1 MGLGACVTAALALCL
16 IAGGTPE
23 RDIYV
28 TVKLKGSPLPPDTV
42 LVQTASLIPASVAP
56 GQRNVAAYSLSIRRI
71 SQACDVPIYLAALG
85 FRIEPTD
92 GTAIDPT
99 DYVERM
105 SVVPARALARAS
117 APHSG
122 AEEAGGAIAQH
133 SVPAEGSEA
142 QGASQGPSKILG
154 QSRSGESVME
164 LELAAPALIPVRG
177 TLDLEIH
184 VDVSPS
190 ARPPGFSMALDA
202 ERIFTS
208 HGSCLPPVLIVRHGS
223 QEGPAVAT
231 TAVISERLAGS
242 FLNYPNPFAAG
253 RQLTTFT
260 FFLQRPAEIALH
272 LYTGFGTHIITLEGG
287 SLREGGVVHDDI
299 TWDGKDDRGST
310 LQNGTYFA
318 VLSVRYR
325 DGTTEEAVRKVA
337 VVR

>member
-1 MGLGACVTAALALCL
+1 MRLGACVTGALALCL

-28 TVKLKGSPLPPDTV
+28 TVKLKGDPPPPDTV

-56 GQRNVAAYSLSIRRI
+56 GQRDVAAYFLSISRR

-85 FRIEPTD
+85 FRIEHTE

-117 APHSG
+117 APQAG
-122 AEEAGGAIAQH
+122 AEEAGGAIAGH
-133 SVPAEGSEA
+133 STPPEGPEA
-142 QGASQGPSKILG
+142 QGAPRGPSASLG
-154 QSRSGESVME
+154 QSRSSESVLE
-164 LELAAPALIPVRG
+164 LELATPALIPVLG

-184 VDVSPS
+184 LDVSPS
-190 ARPPGFSMALDA
+190 ARPPGFSMTLDV

-208 HGSCLPPVLIVRHGS
+208 QGSCLSPVLIVRHGS

-260 FFLQRPAEIALH
+260 FFLQRPAEIALR
-272 LYTGFGTHIITLEGG
+272 LYTGFGTHIVTLADG
-287 SLREGGVVHDDI
+287 SLREGGVVHEDI
-299 TWDGKDDRGST
+299 TWDGKDDTGAT

>member
-1 MGLGACVTAALALCL
+1 MGLGACVTGALALFL

-23 RDIYV
+23 RDIYI

-56 GQRNVAAYSLSIRRI
+56 GQLNVPAYSLSIRRT

-92 GTAIDPT
+92 GTATDPT

-122 AEEAGGAIAQH
+122 AEEAGGAIARH
-133 SVPAEGSEA
+133 SMPAEGSEA
-142 QGASQGPSKILG
+142 RGAPQGPSEILG

-164 LELAAPALIPVRG
+164 LELAAPALVPVRG

-190 ARPPGFSMALDA
+190 ARPPGFSITLDP

-208 HGSCLPPVLIVRHGS
+208 QGGCLPPVLIVRHGS

-260 FFLQRPAEIALH
+260 FFLQRPAEIALR
-272 LYTGFGTHIITLEGG
+272 LYTGFGTHIITLEDG